1 MLQTEYAPGQRRWFP
16 VAELVLGCDRLRAA
30 GLPRHR
36 RWWSPV
42 KRPSSPMRPFKEL
55 IPAIIETQG
64 PVDAVSGATFTSRA
78 VEEAVRDALS
88 IKEGQ

>member
-1 MLQTEYAPGQRRWFP
+1 
-16 VAELVLGCDRLRAA
+16 
-30 GLPRHR
+30 
-36 RWWSPV
+36 
-42 KRPSSPMRPFKEL
+42 
-55 IPAIIETQG
+55 QG